1 MVWVGFGTLTK
12 GRCAPKEEREMAA
25 RVRRSFRERKGHK
38 GGRLG

>member
-25 RVRRSFRERKGHK
+25 RVRRSFGERKSQKRGV
-38 GGRLG
+38 